1 MTISLSQACL
11 PVCTAMLGHLSH
23 LLDKARA
30 DAQSRGF
37 DVNVHITE
45 RFAPD
50 MLPFKNQI
58 FIACD
63 VVKNGVARVAGTSR
77 SSQLAGRNVTINN
90 LLPGAFDTDR
100 LRSNQKTIATKAG
113 KSIEEVSE
121 ARRKTIPAQRFGT
134 AQEFGETCAF
144 LCSQQASYITG
155 QNILIDGGA
164 YPGAF

>member
-1 MTISLSQACL
+1 
-11 PVCTAMLGHLSH
+11 
-23 LLDKARA
+23 
-30 DAQSRGF
+30 
-37 DVNVHITE
+37 
-45 RFAPD
+45 
-50 MLPFKNQI
+50 
-58 FIACD
+58 
-63 VVKNGVARVAGTSR
+63 
-77 SSQLAGRNVTINN
+77 VTINN

-113 KSIEEVSE
+113 KSVEEVSE